1 MVEVTAREKL
11 YRVIFGTD
19 TVAGQRFDIALIY
32 LIVLSVLAIIFDS
45 IESVHNQ
52 FGHWLFRLEWLFTL
66 MFTVE
71 YFLRIYSSPKRL
83 SYIFSFYGL
92 VDLLAILPTYLPRF
106 NKAFTGMR
114 FNDVNILVIQHVL
127 YVLERNSLTISQ
139 ITTTEDSF
147 LQDKCFYKHWEIS
160 IL

>member
-52 FGHWLFRLEWLFTL
+52 FGLWLFRLEWIFTSDVHGGVL
-66 MFTVE
+66 AA
-71 YFLRIYSSPKRL
+71 
-83 SYIFSFYGL
+83 
-92 VDLLAILPTYLPRF
+92 DLLFPQAIELYL
-106 NKAFTGMR
+106 
-114 FNDVNILVIQHVL
+114 
-127 YVLERNSLTISQ
+127 
-139 ITTTEDSF
+139 
-147 LQDKCFYKHWEIS
+147 
-160 IL
+160 

>member
-52 FGHWLFRLEWLFTL
+52 FGLWLFRLEWIFTCCSRWS
-66 MFTVE
+66 TCCGST
-71 YFLRIYSSPKRL
+71 LRQS
-83 SYIFSFYGL
+83 
-92 VDLLAILPTYLPRF
+92 D
-106 NKAFTGMR
+106 
-114 FNDVNILVIQHVL
+114 
-127 YVLERNSLTISQ
+127 
-139 ITTTEDSF
+139 
-147 LQDKCFYKHWEIS
+147 
-160 IL
+160 